1 MNNIVKSAQP
11 VATRPMSLRRF
22 MPNLLN
28 DFFDDF
34 SMPSLYMRP
43 LMSETYEPQI
53 RVNVSEKPKEFVVKA
68 EIPGAKKEDIHVNID
83 GSFVN
88 ISAQMQT
95 QYEEKG
101 GGERVIRSE
110 CYFGSAS
117 RGFQLPSEV
126 SREKAQA
133 SYENGVLK
141 LTLPKINGGSSN
153 EIQIK

>member
-1 MNNIVKSAQP
+1 MNNIVKATQP
-11 VATRPMSLRRF
+11 ITSRPSSIRKF

-34 SMPSLYMRP
+34 SFPSLYMRP
-43 LMSETYEPQI
+43 LMSDTYEPQI
-53 RVNVSEKPKEFVVKA
+53 RVNVSEKPKEFIVKA

-83 GSFVN
+83 GSFIN
-88 ISAQMQT
+88 ISAQIQS
-95 QYEEKG
+95 QHEEKNTD
-101 GGERVIRSE
+101 ERIIRSE
-110 CYFGSAS
+110 CYFGSSS

-133 SYENGVLK
+133 IYENGVLK
-141 LTLPKINGGSSN
+141 LTLPKMNGSSSN